1 MKLDPASTSYP
12 VGRMGFPPD
21 FRWGSS
27 TSSYQI
33 EGAAQEDGRG
43 ESIWDHFCA
52 EPGRIRDGASGAVAC
67 DHYHR
72 YEEDLDIAK
81 SLGLSAFRISIEWSR
96 IEPEEGKFDEKEIA
110 EPARPRPVFLQEHKV
125 LSKLVTE
132 LFDGNAFSE
141 DFTAEYLKFA
151 IPGNIIFQFGS
162 TEISYEGKKY
172 LAKLADVFKNYE
184 GSVSIVGHTEK
195 GEGETDQANW
205 ELAFKRAM
213 SIRNSLIKDFRVR
226 PDQLIPSAES
236 STLTSSEEESKGINV
251 NRRVEFILRHKNL

>member
-1 MKLDPASTSYP
+1 MADEKAPIIIKRINKGHAGAHGGAWKVAYADFVTAMMCFFL
-12 VGRMGFPPD
+12 VMWLMGADEETKKAIANYFTTVTI
-21 FRWGSS
+21 FKGGS
-27 TSSYQI
+27 
-33 EGAAQEDGRG
+33 D
-43 ESIWDHFCA
+43 
-52 EPGRIRDGASGAVAC
+52 
-67 DHYHR
+67 
-72 YEEDLDIAK
+72 
-81 SLGLSAFRISIEWSR
+81 SLGKEGNTPNSNNSILSGG
-96 IEPEEGKFDEKEIA
+96 EGQYEDVQDKT
-110 EPARPRPVFLQEHKV
+110 ARPRPVYLQEHKV
-125 LSKLVTE
+125 LSQLVTE

-195 GEGETDQANW
+195 GEGDSDQANW

-213 SIRNSLIKDFRVR
+213 AIRNSLIKDFGVR
-226 PDQLIPSAES
+226 PDQLIPSAQS
-236 STLTSSEEESKGINV
+236 STVTSSEEEARGINV

>member
-1 MKLDPASTSYP
+1 MADEKAPIIIKRINKGHAGAHGGAWKVAFADFMTAMMAFFL
-12 VGRMGFPPD
+12 VMWLMGADEETKAAIANYFTTATI
-21 FRWGSS
+21 FKGGS
-27 TSSYQI
+27 
-33 EGAAQEDGRG
+33 D
-43 ESIWDHFCA
+43 
-52 EPGRIRDGASGAVAC
+52 
-67 DHYHR
+67 
-72 YEEDLDIAK
+72 
-81 SLGLSAFRISIEWSR
+81 SLGKSGNTPNANNSVLSGG
-96 IEPEEGKFDEKEIA
+96 EGQFDEKEIA

-195 GEGETDQANW
+195 GEGDSDQANW

-213 SIRNSLIKDFRVR
+213 AIRNSLIKDFRVR
-226 PDQLIPSAES
+226 PDQLIPSAQ
-236 STLTSSEEESKGINV
+236 STTLSSSEEEAKGINV

>member
-1 MKLDPASTSYP
+1 
-12 VGRMGFPPD
+12 
-21 FRWGSS
+21 
-27 TSSYQI
+27 
-33 EGAAQEDGRG
+33 
-43 ESIWDHFCA
+43 
-52 EPGRIRDGASGAVAC
+52 
-67 DHYHR
+67 
-72 YEEDLDIAK
+72 
-81 SLGLSAFRISIEWSR
+81 
-96 IEPEEGKFDEKEIA
+96 
-110 EPARPRPVFLQEHKV
+110 
-125 LSKLVTE
+125 
-132 LFDGNAFSE
+132 
-141 DFTAEYLKFA
+141 
-151 IPGNIIFQFGS
+151 
-162 TEISYEGKKY
+162 

>member
-1 MKLDPASTSYP
+1 MADEKAPIIIKKINKGHAGAHGGAWKVAFADFMTAMMAFFL
-12 VGRMGFPPD
+12 VMWLMGADEETKKAIANYFTTATI
-21 FRWGSS
+21 FKGGS
-27 TSSYQI
+27 
-33 EGAAQEDGRG
+33 D
-43 ESIWDHFCA
+43 
-52 EPGRIRDGASGAVAC
+52 
-67 DHYHR
+67 
-72 YEEDLDIAK
+72 
-81 SLGLSAFRISIEWSR
+81 SLGKIGNAPNASNSILSGG
-96 IEPEEGKFDEKEIA
+96 EGQFDEKEIA

-141 DFTAEYLKFA
+141 DFTAEYLRFA
-151 IPGNIIFQFGS
+151 IPGNIVFQFGS

-195 GEGETDQANW
+195 GEGETEQANW

-213 SIRNSLIKDFRVR
+213 AIRNSLIKDFRVR

-236 STLTSSEEESKGINV
+236 STVSSSLEESKGINI